1 MVNILTNQFWK
12 NCIALYELY
21 SRYTRYMN
29 ALNALYS
36 RYTRYTNALYAL
48 YSRYTR
54 YTNAL
59 YALYERAILC
69 VCAIRA
75 LYCIQLR
82 TITLAWFSFFLFFLS
97 RTITTEFLFFLF
109 FLSRAITIAR
119 NFWFFLVCVETDH
132 YGTEFLHFFWPL
144 RTINVVW
151 NYFFSVES
159 NHYSTKFFF
168 FLFFCWEQLLQHGIF
183 PFPFV
188 RLRTITT
195 AQNCSFFFF
204 FRWEISPAEI
214 GTDLSGWYFTKM
226 IMYDQIYRV
235 TGWLQLVGSFK
246 L

>member
-29 ALNALYS
+29 ALYALYS

-119 NFWFFLVCVETDH
+119 NFWFFLVCVETNH
-132 YGTEFLHFFWPL
+132 YGKNFCIFFGHWEQLMWYGIFFFQL
-144 RTINVVW
+144 RAITTARNSSFF
-151 NYFFSVES
+151 FFSVE
-159 NHYSTKFFF
+159 NNYYSTEFFR
-168 FLFFCWEQLLQHGIF
+168 FLLFCWEQLLQHRIVLF
-183 PFPFV
+183 
-188 RLRTITT
+188 
-195 AQNCSFFFF
+195 SFFSVEKYHPL
-204 FRWEISPAEI
+204 RSVPISAGDILLKWSCTIKYIELR
-214 GTDLSGWYFTKM
+214 GGFN
-226 IMYDQIYRV
+226 
-235 TGWLQLVGSFK
+235 
-246 L
+246 